1 MKIGDLAKKAN
12 VSVDTLRYY
21 EKMGL
26 LTGVKRSD
34 GGYRQYT
41 ASNVEQVRF
50 IRNAQHSNFSLEEIS
65 LLLSFRD
72 APTDEKSKIRALAG
86 AKVQVLSER
95 IDDLVSLRNELQL
108 LVKKCADSG
117 DAHCPIIDS
126 FSDNIKE

>member
-1 MKIGDLAKKAN
+1 MVHLFFVLLSPLSALSSKTR
-12 VSVDTLRYY
+12 STLSCFQ
-21 EKMGL
+21 K
-26 LTGVKRSD
+26 
-34 GGYRQYT
+34 
-41 ASNVEQVRF
+41 N
-50 IRNAQHSNFSLEEIS
+50 NAQHSNFSLEEIS